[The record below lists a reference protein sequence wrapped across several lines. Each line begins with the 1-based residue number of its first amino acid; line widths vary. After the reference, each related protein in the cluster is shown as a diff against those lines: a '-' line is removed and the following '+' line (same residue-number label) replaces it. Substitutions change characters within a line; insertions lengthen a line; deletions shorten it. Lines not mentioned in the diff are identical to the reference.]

1 MELPKYYT
9 SLFDVVTVAIIE
21 MDKQN
26 YGNARKILMEAQ
38 VKSEAYYIE
47 DDEDDDA
54 EDDSEDSTVE

>member
-9 SLFDVVTVAIIE
+9 SLFDSVTVAILE

-38 VKSEAYYIE
+38 VQSEAYYID
-47 DDEDDDA
+47 DDEDEP
-54 EDDSEDSTVE
+54 EDNREQ